1 MIERATLLSSIFF
14 GFLALAPAAS
24 SAQAPGPNV
33 VDRLVAVVG
42 DSVIVQ
48 TQVVEEIQR
57 LGLQGMQ
64 VPDEGTPAYTE
75 LFRQVLDEYVNR
87 LLVLQAAA
95 KDSLIEVDESAID
108 QTVNDQINELARQMG
123 GQPALQQ
130 ALAAESLTLGE
141 YREIMRNETRMQQI
155 ARLFYQLRLRN
166 AAPALVTEEE
176 MLARFQEARGTMQQR
191 PKTLTFHQVV
201 VTPQADD
208 AAREAAREKA
218 EALLDS
224 INAGRDFAELARAHS
239 DDPGTA
245 ELGGD
250 LGWFRRGRMVRE
262 FENAAFALF
271 DGEVSGVV
279 ETEYGFHIIK
289 VERSRAG
296 ERSARHILV
305 SPESTPADIEAARQR
320 ANQVLERA
328 RAGESM
334 NVLFE
339 EYSDPAA
346 PDSMTVAFDQIS
358 RLPPVYSALSTA
370 TTGQVLGPLE
380 YEGAPG
386 ETHFAVVRVDEV
398 REAGAFTFE
407 DLRPQIAAQLQQ
419 DKQRE
424 RLLAELRARTHIE
437 IHM

>member
-1 MIERATLLSSIFF
+1 MMKRALLYVTLLS
-14 GFLALAPAAS
+14 ALPATVP
-24 SAQAPGPNV
+24 AQAPGSDI

-42 DSVIVQ
+42 DSVVVQ

-57 LGLQGMQ
+57 MRLQGMQ
-64 VPDEGTPAYTE
+64 VPEESDPAYQT
-75 LFRQVLDEYVNR
+75 LFRTVLDEYVNR

-95 KDSLIEVDESAID
+95 KDSLIQVDESTID
-108 QTVNDQINELARQMG
+108 QRVNDRITQLAQQMG

-130 ALAAESLTLGE
+130 ALQAESLTLGE
-141 YREIMRNETRMQQI
+141 YRELLRNEARMEQMQQ
-155 ARLFYQLRLRN
+155 LYLQVRLRDSG
-166 AAPALVTEEE
+166 PAQVTEEE
-176 MLARFQEARGTMQQR
+176 LLQRFQEARGTLQQR
-191 PKTLTFHQVV
+191 PKTITFEQVV
-201 VTPQADD
+201 VAPETNE
-208 AAREAAREKA
+208 AALEAARDKA

-224 INAGRDFAELARAHS
+224 VHTGADFAELARAHS

-262 FENAAFALF
+262 FEDAAFALI

-279 ETEYGFHIIK
+279 ETDFGFHIIK

-296 ERSARHILV
+296 ERSARHILIT
-305 SPESTPADIEAARQR
+305 PEKTPADVAAARET
-320 ANQVLERA
+320 ANEVLERA

-334 NVLFE
+334 QVLFE

-346 PDSMTVAFDQIS
+346 PDSLTVAFDQLS
-358 RLPPVYSALSTA
+358 ELPAGYTALRTAST
-370 TTGQVLGPLE
+370 GDVVGPLE
-380 YEGAPG
+380 YEASPG
-386 ETHFAVVRVDEV
+386 ETRFAIVRVEEV

-419 DKQRE
+419 EKQRQ
-424 RLLAELRARTHIE
+424 RLLDDLRARTHIE
-437 IHM
+437 IRM

>member
-1 MIERATLLSSIFF
+1 MIKRTTLLSSLLL
-14 GFLALAPAAS
+14 GLHALSPAAS
-24 SAQAPGPNV
+24 SAQASGSSV
-33 VDRLVAVVG
+33 VERLVAVVG

-57 LGLQGMQ
+57 LGLQGME
-64 VPDEGTPAYTE
+64 VPAEGTPAYSE

-95 KDSLIEVDESAID
+95 KDSLIQVDESAID
-108 QTVNDQINELARQMG
+108 QTVNDRINELARQMG

-130 ALAAESLTLGE
+130 ALAAEALTLGE
-141 YREIMRNETRMQQI
+141 YRDLMRNEARMEQI
-155 ARLFYQLRLRN
+155 ARLYYQLRLRDV
-166 AAPALVTEEE
+166 APAQVTEEE
-176 MLARFQEARGTMQQR
+176 MLARFQEARGSMQQR

-201 VTPQADD
+201 VTPQAS
-208 AAREAAREKA
+208 EAARAAARANA

-224 INAGRDFAELARAHS
+224 LEAGRDFAELARAHS

-262 FENAAFALF
+262 FEDAAFALF
-271 DGEVSGVV
+271 DGETSDVV

-305 SPESTPADIEAARQR
+305 TPESTPADVEAARQR
-320 ANQVLERA
+320 ANEALERA

-334 NVLFE
+334 ETLFQ

-358 RLPPVYSALSTA
+358 NLPPVYSALRTA
-370 TTGQVLGPLE
+370 TTDQVLGPLDF
-380 YEGAPG
+380 EGAPG
-386 ETHFAVVRVDEV
+386 ETHFAVVRVDEI

-424 RLLAELRARTHIE
+424 RLLEELRARTHIE